1 MVEQERIAKR
11 RREVHCHKEH
21 LQNEKKNRAMPRY
34 YVNNNAQSN
43 GDHEVHKEGC
53 FYLQF
58 VQSKNDLGYHNICH
72 TAVAEAKKAYATADG
87 CKTCSEECH
96 NR

>member
-1 MVEQERIAKR
+1 MS
-11 RREVHCHKEH
+11 
-21 LQNEKKNRAMPRY
+21 RY

-58 VQSKNDLGYHNICH
+58 VNSKKDLGYHLSCDG
-72 TAVAEAKKAYATADG
+72 AVRKAKEIYSTADG
-87 CKTCSEECH
+87 CKTCSEDCH
-96 NR
+96 SR